1 MAKKEL
7 PILANGATVKPKRLK
22 YDCSKCPGYCCTY
35 DWIKVTK
42 TDIKRL
48 AKHHGLTYEE
58 AEAKFTRY
66 EPDYKHFILRHKKD
80 RIFKSSCQFLDSKLR
95 RCTIYEARPA
105 LCRMHPEEN
114 RCGYYD
120 FLMWERKH
128 QSDDE
133 FIPMA
138 RG

>member
-1 MAKKEL
+1 MTKKEL
-7 PILANGATVKPKRLK
+7 PELKTPRLK
-22 YDCSKCPGYCCTY
+22 YDCAKCPGYCCTY

-48 AKHHGLTYEE
+48 AKHHGLTYEA
-58 AEAKFTRY
+58 AEKKFTRF
-66 EPDYKHFILRHKKD
+66 EKDYGHHVMRHKKD
-80 RIFKSSCQFLDSKLR
+80 TIFKSSCRFLNTKSR

-105 LCRMHPEEN
+105 LCREHPVEN

-120 FLMWERKH
+120 FLQWERKH
-128 QSDDE
+128 QDDPE
-133 FIPMA
+133 FIPMQ